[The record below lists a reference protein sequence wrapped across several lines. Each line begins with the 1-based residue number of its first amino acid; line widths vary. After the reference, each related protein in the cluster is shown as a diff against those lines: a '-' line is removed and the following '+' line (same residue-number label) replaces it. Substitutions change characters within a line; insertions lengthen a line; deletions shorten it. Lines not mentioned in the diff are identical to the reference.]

1 MRDREHGTLPL
12 LTHHYADINAE
23 AVFYTC
29 KKKIPQ
35 LRETIRRMID
45 DMKSQ
50 GSASQGT
57 SKL

>member
-1 MRDREHGTLPL
+1 MRDREHGTLPI

-23 AVFYTC
+23 AVYYTC
-29 KKKIPQ
+29 KGKIPQ
-35 LRETIRRMID
+35 LRETILGMINA
-45 DMKSQ
+45 MKSQ